1 MNRSVNRS
9 GPGKAAVGRRPM
21 VRHSKRSLR
30 NAILAAAIALALPT
44 TSDGQSATTLP
55 RTPARPATGASSR
68 ELTVPGVSAALAA
81 RRRVQIADVRYDLGI
96 DVTRRDT
103 AAGRVAVTF
112 TSKVPGDVVLD
123 FRGLAVDSLVVNGL
137 TKDVSSARW
146 NGAHLVID
154 STLIL
159 SGQNRVEIGFRSPIA
174 PAGASIIRTHDATDN
189 SDYLYTLL
197 VPSDANL
204 LFPCFDQPDLK
215 ARVTLT
221 LITPAGWNALANGER
236 FTKVTTGAAVLHR
249 FAETKPLSTYLIAFA
264 AGPWKVETRQL
275 PISEGSA
282 AVPVSM
288 FTRASRA
295 KEAESDSLIQMNAR
309 ALRWLGTW
317 FGVPYAFDKYE
328 FLLAPAFPFG
338 GMEHPGAVF
347 YNEESF
353 IYRERPTTTQL
364 LGRQAT
370 TFHEVAHQWFGDYFT
385 MRWFDDL
392 WLKEGFATYMA
403 AKMQAD
409 LTPQANAWKT
419 FYLRNKPIAYGTDA
433 TAGTTPVWQEL
444 GNLDQAKSNYGPI
457 VYNKAPGILRQ
468 LDYLVGDAAFK
479 QGVQRFLRDHAYG
492 NATWRE
498 LLASIGSA
506 AGRDLTSWGAQWIL
520 RPGMPI
526 VEQKLIV
533 RNGKIASL
541 TLTQRPAQ
549 PSVSGAGPWPI
560 KMQVLLAYADGRTE
574 RLPVEIRTTSLEVTA
589 ARDRPAP
596 AFVFANDG
604 DYGYALVLPDSASVT
619 WLEHHIGTVRD
630 DFLRAMLWGSLW
642 DLVREARL
650 APERFAALALREIPR
665 EADEQLSGALVGR
678 LGTALTRYASAA
690 VRDSML
696 PRVDAMLLAGAGD
709 TSRVYGTR
717 KNFLDASIGLARSD
731 SALRRIS
738 RWLDGDS
745 AMGLPLRAPTRWAI
759 VTRLVSRGTGDS
771 EVRLAAETRRDSTN
785 EGRRLAFVANAAR
798 PVAANKQVMFT
809 RWFAD
814 SSLNEEWVTSSLRS
828 FNDPEHAGLTR
839 RFLEPSL
846 DTLPWIQK
854 NRRIFFLGSWLGAVF
869 GGQASAESLKAIDI
883 WLSSR
888 PSLPA
893 DLRQKILQS
902 RDELERTVAIR
913 SRFAPNAVP

>member
-1 MNRSVNRS
+1 MSVKSRRNET
-9 GPGKAAVGRRPM
+9 PGL
-21 VRHSKRSLR
+21 SLR
-30 NAILAAAIALALPT
+30 RAMHLLPLAAALLA
-44 TSDGQSATTLP
+44 TSAVPMASEAQSTKPGCCSLSKVV
-55 RTPARPATGASSR
+55 PATDTR
-68 ELTVPGVSAALAA
+68 ELMKPGVSARLAA
-81 RRRVQIADVRYDLGI
+81 VRGAQIFNVRYDLRL
-96 DVTRRDT
+96 DVTGRDT

-112 TSKVPGDVVLD
+112 RSMRRGDVVID
-123 FRGLAVDSLVVNGL
+123 FRGLAVDSLRVNGL
-137 TKDVSSARW
+137 AKAVSSARW

-154 STLIL
+154 SALVV
-159 SGQNRVEIGFRSPIA
+159 SGENRVDIAFRSLIA
-174 PAGASIIRTHDATDN
+174 SAGASIIRTHDATDK

-221 LITPAGWNALANGER
+221 LVTPVGWTALANGENLSRVAGATAVTHR
-236 FTKVTTGAAVLHR
+236 FT
-249 FAETKPLSTYLIAFA
+249 ETKPLSTYLIAFA
-264 AGPWKVETRQL
+264 AGPWKVETRQVA
-275 PISEGSA
+275 ISDGGA
-282 AVPVSM
+282 NVPVSM
-288 FTRASRA
+288 WTRASRA
-295 KEAESDSLIQMNAR
+295 KEAEADSLIQMNAR

-385 MRWFDDL
+385 MKWFDDL

-409 LTPQANAWKT
+409 LTPDANAWKT
-419 FYLRNKPIAYGTDA
+419 FYLRNKPVAYSTDA
-433 TAGTTPVWQEL
+433 TAGTTPVWQTL

-457 VYNKAPGILRQ
+457 VYNKAPSILKQ
-468 LDYLVGDAAFK
+468 LNYLVGDAAF
-479 QGVQRFLRDHAYG
+479 QRGVQELLRQNKYS

-498 LLASIGSA
+498 LLLAIGTAS
-506 AGRDLTSWGAQWIL
+506 GRDLTSWGAQWIL

-526 VEQKLIV
+526 VEQRLVV
-533 RNGKIASL
+533 RNGRIASL
-541 TLTQRPAQ
+541 TLTQRAAQ
-549 PSVSGAGPWPI
+549 PSVSGAGAWPI
-560 KMQVLLAYADGRTE
+560 KMQVLLAYADGKSE
-574 RLPVEIRTTSLEVTA
+574 RLPVEMRTTSLEVTA
-589 ARDRPAP
+589 ARDKPAP
-596 AFVFANDG
+596 AFVFANEG

-619 WLEHHIGTVRD
+619 WLEQHIGTVRD

-650 APERFAALALREIPR
+650 APERFAALALREIPN
-665 EADEQLSGALVGR
+665 EKDEQLSGSLVGR
-678 LGTALTRYASAA
+678 LGTALTRYASSAA
-690 VRDSML
+690 RDSLL

-709 TSRVYGTR
+709 TTKVYGTR
-717 KNFLDASIGLARSD
+717 KNFLDASIGLARNE
-731 SALRRIS
+731 AQLTRIAG
-738 RWLDGDS
+738 WLDGDS

-759 VTRLVSRGTGDS
+759 VTRLVSRGAADG
-771 EVRLAAETRRDSTN
+771 EARLAAETRRDSTN
-785 EGRRLAFVANAAR
+785 EGRRLAFVAAAAR
-798 PVAANKQVMFT
+798 PVAANKQALFT
-809 RWFAD
+809 QWFND
-814 SSLNEEWVTSSLRS
+814 PGLNEEWVTSSLRA
-828 FNDPEHAGLTR
+828 FNDPEHASMTR
-839 RFLEPSL
+839 KFLEPAL

-854 NRRIFFLGSWLGAVF
+854 NRRIFFLGSWLGAVL
-869 GGQASAESLKAIDI
+869 GGQASAESLKAVDA
-883 WLSSR
+883 WLR
-888 PSLPA
+888 LHPDLPT

-913 SRFAPNAVP
+913 SRFAAGAVP